1 MASNTF
7 PNSSACTDCLSVELS
22 PTQRFFFYISAPSK
36 AFGLGRRWIG
46 QEFRLDD
53 QGREWTRFIDRIV
66 VDDFGAL
73 VEVPQ

>member
-1 MASNTF
+1 MTTNTF
-7 PNSSACTDCLSVELS
+7 PKVNSFDDFLSVEIS
-22 PTQRFFFYISAPSK
+22 PANRFIFYISPPSK

-53 QGREWTRFIDRIV
+53 QGRQWTRFIDRLV